1 MPLGGIYPTATDHC
15 DTLGAAAEML
25 LSFRCVL
32 RVAEPIGVETKS
44 ARLVS
49 AETPIEADQL

>member
-1 MPLGGIYPTATDHC
+1 
-15 DTLGAAAEML
+15 L